1 MPLSRGFAA
10 EAYEV
15 GVSILY
21 QAGTFA
27 PGPPIFSDGVML
39 ARRRA
44 RGCLDAAERS
54 RRRRGG
60 VASAERS
67 RRRRGGVAS
76 AERSRRRR
84 GGVASAERSRRR
96 RGGVA
101 LTPRRFRADAAEV
114 HSEGSRLSLSR
125 AAAIVALQI

>member
-84 GGVASAERSRRR
+84 GGVAP
-96 RGGVA
+96 
-101 LTPRRFRADAAEV
+101 TPRRRRADAAD
-114 HSEGSRLSLSR
+114 SEGPRLSLSR